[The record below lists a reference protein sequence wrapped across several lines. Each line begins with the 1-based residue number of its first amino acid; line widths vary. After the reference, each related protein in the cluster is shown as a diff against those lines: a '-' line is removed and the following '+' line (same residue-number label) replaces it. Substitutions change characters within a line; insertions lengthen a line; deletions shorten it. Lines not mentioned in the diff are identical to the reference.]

1 MSVDGNV
8 YFASI
13 YELEDLLPASAN
25 TTRAVLVL
33 HLRDRVI
40 TSLTGVDWLKEYAE
54 KLHEGKNRLMLS
66 GVDDRQLAILE
77 RTGVIDLLGREAIVH
92 RDPTIGVSTAAA
104 MQEGERWIAEQST
117 GSTAEQLPAAG
128 EERD

>member
-13 YELEDLLPASAN
+13 YELEDLLPASAQ
-25 TTRAVLVL
+25 TMHAVVVL

-40 TSLTGVDWLKEYAE
+40 TSLTGVDWLKEYAQ
-54 KLHEGKNRLMLS
+54 KLHEGNRLMLS
-66 GVDDRQLAILE
+66 GVDDRQLAILA
-77 RTGVIDLLGREAIVH
+77 RTGVIELLGRGAIVH
-92 RDPTIGVSTAAA
+92 RDPTIGLSTAAA
-104 MQEGERWIAEQST
+104 VLEGQRWITEQST
-117 GSTAEQLPAAG
+117 GSPVERLPVAG